1 VFFKSAGVPCSIKKK
16 VKKTGAL
23 FIVLFVATNLFAQN
37 KFTVVIK
44 DSTSGETISDAT
56 AIVLTAGKGAT
67 TDING
72 VITIRNIPDGKF
84 SVQFSSIGY
93 KTQTLSYIFPLKDS
107 VTAILMEK
115 STEELEKV
123 IVSSSRTDSR
133 IENLPTKV
141 EVLGTEEVDEESGV
155 KPSHV
160 ASLLGDVAGI
170 QTQQTSAVTGNTDL
184 RVQGLQGKYT
194 QLLRDGMPLFG
205 GYAGSFSILQIP
217 PLDLKQIEIIKG
229 AASTLYG
236 GGAIAGMINLIS
248 KKPKEGR
255 FEKTI
260 TLNQS
265 TLKESNINLYL
276 SNRNK
281 KTGFTF
287 FTGGNYQKAVDVNKD
302 GFSDVGDL
310 KSFFIHPVIFFYPN
324 EKNTLSV
331 GLNSNYEDRN
341 GGDMQVLKD
350 KKDNTHQ
357 FFISNKSFRNSADFD
372 WENKISK
379 TKKLTVKGI
388 ASWFNR
394 DISTNTF
401 GMKANQL
408 SYYTEVSYLKKSAKH
423 DLVAGININ
432 GENFNKKLPDST
444 SIQNYNYTT
453 LGLFVQ
459 DDWRIH
465 PKFIAESGL
474 RSDFHNKYGTFI
486 LPRLSLLYK
495 INHEFTSRLG
505 GGLGY
510 KIPTVFD
517 SEIDERDYPLLQPL
531 QNVKAERSAGA
542 NWDVNFKKNFNA
554 FGLTINQSF
563 YITQINDPLVA
574 VTNAGKIT
582 YANAGKPITTR
593 GFETYIQF
601 TFDKL
606 EAYLGYTRAVA
617 KKLYDPAQPFLEL
630 SARDKF
636 ASVIAYTFSDRFR
649 ACIEAAYTGKQYLE
663 TGKQSEPFL
672 FAAAMVR
679 YDIKNISIVL
689 NCEDLFDYRQTRKE
703 SIFSG
708 SLQNPVFKQL
718 WAPIDG
724 RVINLSM
731 KINL

>member
-1 VFFKSAGVPCSIKKK
+1 
-16 VKKTGAL
+16 
-23 FIVLFVATNLFAQN
+23 
-37 KFTVVIK
+37 
-44 DSTSGETISDAT
+44 
-56 AIVLTAGKGAT
+56 
-67 TDING
+67 
-72 VITIRNIPDGKF
+72 
-84 SVQFSSIGY
+84 
-93 KTQTLSYIFPLKDS
+93 
-107 VTAILMEK
+107 
-115 STEELEKV
+115 
-123 IVSSSRTDSR
+123 
-133 IENLPTKV
+133 
-141 EVLGTEEVDEESGV
+141 
-155 KPSHV
+155 
-160 ASLLGDVAGI
+160 
-170 QTQQTSAVTGNTDL
+170 
-184 RVQGLQGKYT
+184 
-194 QLLRDGMPLFG
+194 LFG

-302 GFSDVGDL
+302 GFSDAGNL

-331 GLNSNYEDRN
+331 GFNSNYEDRN
-341 GGDMQVLKD
+341 GGDMQVLKN
-350 KKDNTHQ
+350 KKDNTHL
-357 FFISNKSFRNSADFD
+357 FFIRNKSFRNSADFG

-379 TKKLTVKGI
+379 TEKLTVKGI

-408 SYYTEVSYLKKSAKH
+408 SYYSEVSYLKKSAKH

-574 VTNAGKIT
+574 VTNTGKIT
-582 YANAGKPITTR
+582 YANAYKPITTR

-606 EAYLGYTRAVA
+606 EAYLGYTRAIA

-636 ASVIAYTFSDRFR
+636 ASVISYTFSDRFR

-663 TGKQSEPFL
+663 TGNQSEPFL
-672 FAAAMVR
+672 FVAGMVR
-679 YDIKNISIVL
+679 YDIKNISVVL
-689 NCEDLFDYRQTRKE
+689 NCENLFDYRQTRKE

-731 KINL
+731 KLSL

>member
-1 VFFKSAGVPCSIKKK
+1 

-23 FIVLFVATNLFAQN
+23 FIVLFVAANLFAQN

-56 AIVLTAGKGAT
+56 AVVLTTGRGAT
-67 TDING
+67 TDIDG

-93 KTQTLSYIFPLKDS
+93 KTQTLSYVFPLKDS
-107 VTAILMEK
+107 IAAILMEK

-141 EVLGTEEVDEESGV
+141 EVLGAEEVDEESGV

-276 SNRNK
+276 SNRTK

-310 KSFFIHPVIFFYPN
+310 KSFFIHQVIFFYPN
-324 EKNTLSV
+324 EKNTLSI

-341 GGDMQVLKD
+341 GGDMRVLKN
-350 KKDNTHQ
+350 KKDNAHQ
-357 FFISNKSFRNSADFD
+357 FFIRNKSFRNSVDVN
-372 WENKISK
+372 WENKINK
-379 TKKLTVKGI
+379 TEKLTVKGI

-394 DISTNTF
+394 DISTNNF

-432 GENFNKKLPDST
+432 GENFSKKLPDST

-554 FGLTINQSF
+554 FGLAINQSF

-574 VTNAGKIT
+574 VTNAGKIS

-606 EAYLGYTRAVA
+606 EAYLGYTRAIA

-630 SARDKF
+630 SAKDKF

-663 TGKQSEPFL
+663 TGNQSEPFL
-672 FAAAMVR
+672 FVAAMVR

-708 SLQNPVFKQL
+708 SLQNPIFKQL

-731 KINL
+731 KLSL

>member
-1 VFFKSAGVPCSIKKK
+1 M
-16 VKKTGAL
+16 KKTGAL
-23 FIVLFVATNLFAQN
+23 FIILFFAANLFAQN
-37 KFTVVIK
+37 KFTVIIK

-56 AIVLTAGKGAT
+56 AVVLTTGRGAT
-67 TDING
+67 TNING
-72 VITIRNIPDGKF
+72 LISIRNIPDGKF
-84 SVQFSSIGY
+84 SIQFSSIGY
-93 KTQTLSYIFPLKDS
+93 KTQTVSYVFPLKDS
-107 VTAILMEK
+107 AAAILMEK

-141 EVLGTEEVDEESGV
+141 EVLGAEEVDEESGV

-194 QLLRDGMPLFG
+194 QILRDGMPLFG

-276 SNRNK
+276 SNRTK

-310 KSFFIHPVIFFYPN
+310 KSFFIHPAIFFYPN
-324 EKNTLSV
+324 EKNTLSF

-341 GGDMQVLKD
+341 GGDIQVLKN

-357 FFISNKSFRNSADFD
+357 FFIRNKSFRNSADFN
-372 WENKISK
+372 WENKINK
-379 TKKLTVKGI
+379 TEKLTVKGI

-394 DISTNTF
+394 DISTNSF

-432 GENFNKKLPDST
+432 GENFSKKLPDST
-444 SIQNYNYTT
+444 AIQNYNYTT

-465 PKFIAESGL
+465 PKFIAETGL

-517 SEIDERDYPLLQPL
+517 SEIDEREYPLLQPL
-531 QNVKAERSAGA
+531 RNVKAERSSGT

-554 FGLTINQSF
+554 FGLTVNQSF

-574 VTNAGKIT
+574 VTNAGKIN
-582 YANAGKPITTR
+582 YVNAGKPITTR

-606 EAYLGYTRAVA
+606 EAYLGYTRAIA

-672 FAAAMVR
+672 FAACMVR

-689 NCEDLFDYRQTRKE
+689 NCENLFDYRQTRKE
-703 SIFSG
+703 NIISG
-708 SLQNPVFKQL
+708 SLQSPVFKQL

-724 RVINLSM
+724 RVINLSI
-731 KINL
+731 KLSL